1 LGRSPTSI
9 EYAISSLDEAQA
21 YLQHPVL
28 GPRLKECTQLV
39 LDVDGRSATDIFGTP
54 DDVKFGSSMT
64 LFAQVSGDDD
74 IFHRALQ
81 KYFEGLSDQLTLDR
95 L

>member
-1 LGRSPTSI
+1 
-9 EYAISSLDEAQA
+9 
-21 YLQHPVL
+21 
-28 GPRLKECTQLV
+28 
-39 LDVDGRSATDIFGTP
+39 
-54 DDVKFGSSMT
+54 MT

-81 KYFEGLSDQLTLDR
+81 KYFEGVSDQLTLDR